1 MKQTLVLAGAVAAAL
16 MLGGCGHT
24 TPITAGTATPS
35 PTYSPNVSSEY
46 PITTAASQPAGITKT
61 ASALFFTEEAGN
73 KVGVL
78 TQNATI
84 QDFALP
90 NAGSKPLSITTDKN
104 GNLWLTEFG
113 GGRIAQF
120 LPSTYGF
127 VECTL
132 PTTYSPAPTPWG
144 IAAGPDG
151 NLWVTDPASNGI
163 WAIAP
168 GCGSF
173 AFYSLKTAN
182 AGPESITVGPNG
194 ALWFV
199 ETNANQIGTI
209 APGSIAS
216 GNPGY
221 VPPAEYPVT
230 TATAGLGI
238 IISGADNAVW
248 FTETKA
254 ARLGRMLMT
263 GVMAPT
269 QETPL
274 TGASAPYGLVLGG
287 DGNYYI
293 GDQGKST
300 IIQYITNT
308 GVINSYPTKTANAGP
323 FWLTLGPDN
332 EVYFTEQT
340 ANQIGQFLYFNP

>member
-24 TPITAGTATPS
+24 TPITSGTATPS

-46 PITTAASQPAGITKT
+46 PIATAASQPAGITKT
-61 ASALFFTEEAGN
+61 TTALFFTEEAGN

-90 NAGSKPLSITTDKN
+90 NAGSEPLSITEAQD

-113 GGRIAQF
+113 GGRIAKF
-120 LPSTYGF
+120 IPSTYGF

-144 IAAGPDG
+144 IVNGPDG

-163 WAIAP
+163 WSIAP

-173 AFYSLKTAN
+173 AFYPLKTAN
-182 AGPESITVGPNG
+182 AGPESIAVGPNG

-199 ETNANQIGTI
+199 ETNANQIGTV
-209 APGSIAS
+209 ATGTPS
-216 GNPGY
+216 GTTITT
-221 VPPAEYPVT
+221 EYPVT
-230 TATAGLGI
+230 TPASGLGI

-254 ARLGRMLMT
+254 AKLGRMLMT
-263 GVMAPT
+263 GVVAPT

-308 GVINSYPTKTANAGP
+308 GTINSYPTKTANAGP

-332 EVYFTEQT
+332 EVYFTEKT